1 MMPSDPSRRHRPETI
16 ALKSEEHRSVPKP
29 SESYNLYVLMPELA
43 RQWHPTKN
51 GTLGPKDVT
60 PGSRREVWWLCGK
73 GHWWL
78 ARVCDRT
85 RGMQCTFCRDLN
97 KQCDR
102 LMAVEKPEL
111 LKEWH
116 PSRNADL
123 RAREVSSHHQDKV
136 WWICGQG
143 HEWEAT
149 IRSRLAGKGCPV
161 CSPSGHSPGRASVGA
176 PGSAA
181 QQRPADGTGSSALST
196 PFATWL
202 EGPVAPHDGA
212 ELRKSP
218 RYGRSAAVMIEK
230 PRSGVLGYAQLHNF
244 SAGGMMLFSDFAL
257 KPGEIISV
265 KTDQPLFPSA
275 PSVVASQVVWC
286 WDMEALDG
294 TNARYGIGVR
304 RM

>member
-1 MMPSDPSRRHRPETI
+1 
-16 ALKSEEHRSVPKP
+16 
-29 SESYNLYVLMPELA
+29 
-43 RQWHPTKN
+43 
-51 GTLGPKDVT
+51 
-60 PGSRREVWWLCGK
+60 
-73 GHWWL
+73 
-78 ARVCDRT
+78 
-85 RGMQCTFCRDLN
+85 
-97 KQCDR
+97 
-102 LMAVEKPEL
+102 MADEKPEL

-123 RAREVSSHHQDKV
+123 KAREVSSHHPDKV

-161 CSPSGHSPGRASVGA
+161 CSPSGHRPGRASVGTPRPA
-176 PGSAA
+176 PM
-181 QQRPADGTGSSALST
+181 QRPAGGTGAST
-196 PFATWL
+196 PVAPLATWL
-202 EGPVAPHDGA
+202 EGPVDSHDGP

-218 RYGRSAAVMIEK
+218 RYGRTAAVMIEK

-244 SAGGMMLFSDFAL
+244 SAGGMMLLSDFAL
-257 KPGEIISV
+257 KPGEIITV

-294 TNARYGIGVR
+294 TNARFGIGVR

>member
-1 MMPSDPSRRHRPETI
+1 
-16 ALKSEEHRSVPKP
+16 
-29 SESYNLYVLMPELA
+29 MPELA

-97 KQCDR
+97 KQGDQR
-102 LMAVEKPEL
+102 MADIKPEL

-123 RAREVSSHHQDKV
+123 RAREVSSHHKGNV

-161 CSPSGHSPGRASVGA
+161 CSPSGHRPGKASVGTSV
-176 PGSAA
+176 SASM
-181 QQRPADGTGSSALST
+181 QRPADATGASAPST

-202 EGPVAPHDGA
+202 EDSAASHDGA
-212 ELRKSP
+212 ELRMSP
-218 RYGRSAAVMIEK
+218 RYGRSAAVMIER
-230 PRSGVLGYAQLHNF
+230 PRAGVLGYAQLRNF
-244 SAGGMMLFSDFAL
+244 SAGGMMLLSDFAL

-265 KTDQPLFPSA
+265 KTDPPLFPSA
-275 PSVVASQVVWC
+275 PGAVTSRVVWC
-286 WDMEALDG
+286 RYMEALDG
-294 TNARYGIGVR
+294 TDARYGIGVR